1 MSMSASYKPS
11 PLSFG
16 SPRASPFRRPE
27 SQSQSS
33 TPVSL
38 SPLRQST
45 PNPNPA
51 AVKNMVTPSRLG
63 NAVTPNSSDKINT
76 SKWTPR
82 GIPPAFREAEPSPT
96 KGAQLSPGFGGP
108 LRAASSN
115 YSNDNDNA
123 LSKLSNA
130 QVREMREGFQ
140 ILDRDSDGQVGREDV
155 ADMLTQLGLSSN
167 ASELAGYFP
176 PSTPQ
181 TITLPTFLNSL
192 ATQLCTLSPT
202 PELLDAFSAFD
213 EDDSGQVDYA
223 ELRDALIHTAPDP
236 GVKPLTEREVD
247 RVMGGFTARKALSKH
262 TGAMSGSRRQD
273 VFKYQ
278 EFVSSVA
285 GGSGPDGKGEKVNDD
300 GDE

>member
-27 SQSQSS
+27 SQSPAAAS
-33 TPVSL
+33 P

-45 PNPNPA
+45 PNPTLVA
-51 AVKNMVTPSRLG
+51 AKNMLTPSRFG
-63 NAVTPNSSDKINT
+63 NSGTSNSTTETTT

-82 GIPPAFREAEPSPT
+82 GVPPAFREFEPSPT
-96 KGAQLSPGFGGP
+96 KGANMSPGFGGP
-108 LRAASSN
+108 LKAANSN
-115 YSNDNDNA
+115 YSNDDNA
-123 LSKLSNA
+123 ISKLSQA

-181 TITLPTFLNSL
+181 TVTLPTFLNSL
-192 ATQLCTLSPT
+192 ATLLCTLSPT

-223 ELRDALIHTAPDP
+223 ELRDALINTAPDP

-262 TGAMSGSRRQD
+262 TGAMGGARRQD

-278 EFVSSVA
+278 EFIANVA
-285 GGSGPDGKGEKVNDD
+285 GGSGADGRGEKVSDD

>member
-1 MSMSASYKPS
+1 MSASYKPS

-16 SPRASPFRRPE
+16 SPRTSPFRRPE
-27 SQSQSS
+27 SQSQSPAPAS
-33 TPVSL
+33 P

-45 PNPNPA
+45 PNPTLA
-51 AVKNMVTPSRLG
+51 SAKNLLTPSRIG
-63 NAVTPNSSDKINT
+63 NSGLSNSTIETMT

-82 GIPPAFREAEPSPT
+82 GIPPAFREPEPSPT
-96 KGAQLSPGFGGP
+96 KGAKTSPGFGGP
-108 LRAASSN
+108 LRSASSN
-115 YSNDNDNA
+115 YASDNNA
-123 LSKLSNA
+123 LSKLSQA

-167 ASELAGYFP
+167 ASELAAYFP

-181 TITLPTFLNSL
+181 TVTLPTFLNSL
-192 ATQLCTLSPT
+192 ATLLSTLSPT
-202 PELLDAFSAFD
+202 AELLDAFSAFD

-236 GVKPLTEREVD
+236 GVKLLTEREVD
-247 RVMGGFTARKALSKH
+247 RVMGGFSARKALSKH
-262 TGAMSGSRRQD
+262 TGAMSGARRQD

-278 EFVSSVA
+278 EFVAHVA
-285 GGSGPDGKGEKVNDD
+285 GGSGRDGNGEKIND